1 MECDECRA
9 NVDNVNFSCT
19 GRYSACT
26 FSASVMVSRKWRG
39 ASAGQRLPSLL
50 LLSLSS
56 WLPLL
61 LLLLLLLLLAA
72 VAQCQRPAFAGST
85 IGSSI

>member
-1 MECDECRA
+1 MNAIA

-61 LLLLLLLLLAA
+61 LLLLLLLPFLAA